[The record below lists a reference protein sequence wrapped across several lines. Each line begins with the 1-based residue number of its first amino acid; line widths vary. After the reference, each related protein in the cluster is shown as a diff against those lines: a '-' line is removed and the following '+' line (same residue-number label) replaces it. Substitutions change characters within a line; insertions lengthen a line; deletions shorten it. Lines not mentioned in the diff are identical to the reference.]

1 MTREIDADF
10 PVKLQFLFRPHRY
23 KIARGGR
30 WSGKSWGFARALLI
44 IGIRKPIR
52 VLCTREVQRSIK
64 DSVHKLLKDQIE
76 RMGLQ
81 NKYTV
86 ADNAITGTNGTEFI
100 FSGLLQHTIES
111 IKSFEGVSLLDR
123 GRTIGQ

>member
-44 IGIRKPIR
+44 IGAKRPIR

-64 DSVHKLLKDQIE
+64 DSVHKLLCDQIE
-76 RMGLQ
+76 LLGLQ
-81 NKYTV
+81 SKYRIT
-86 ADNAITGTNGTEFI
+86 DTAITGTEGTEI
-100 FSGLLQHTIES
+100 LFSGLLQHTIQS
-111 IKSFEGVSLLDR
+111 IKSFEG
-123 GRTIGQ
+123 

>member
-44 IGIRKPIR
+44 IGIRKAAYQGVMHQGGP
-52 VLCTREVQRSIK
+52 
-64 DSVHKLLKDQIE
+64 
-76 RMGLQ
+76 
-81 NKYTV
+81 
-86 ADNAITGTNGTEFI
+86 AINQG
-100 FSGLLQHTIES
+100 FSS
-111 IKSFEGVSLLDR
+111 
-123 GRTIGQ
+123 

>member
-44 IGIRKPIR
+44 IGAKRPIR

-76 RMGLQ
+76 RIGPAEQ
-81 NKYTV
+81 IHRSRQRY
-86 ADNAITGTNGTEFI
+86 NG
-100 FSGLLQHTIES
+100 H
-111 IKSFEGVSLLDR
+111 KRHGVYF
-123 GRTIGQ
+123 